1 MNRTTSQ
8 QAPQSSATE
17 KLCVIDLLNCVAS
30 QNPDA
35 VAILAPGRA
44 LLTFRCLVDLIH
56 DVVYLLTRCGVK
68 RSDRVAIVLPNGPE
82 MAVAFI
88 AASAVAVSAPLNPT
102 YQKTEFEFYLS
113 DLKASALITQ
123 SDLSPAAAI
132 ARAQGIPVIEL
143 TPLPE
148 LAAGSFTLAAEPFA
162 SPVHHRPPLPD
173 EVALVLHTS
182 GTTSKPKLVPL
193 THANIAASVF
203 NIARTYRLNTS
214 DRCLN
219 LMPLFHIHG
228 LVGGLLSSLV
238 AGGSVVCPPGFY
250 STRVFEWIDEFSPTW
265 YTAVPTMHQSIL
277 ARASANTEIINRRP
291 LRFIRSSSSAL
302 PPQVKAQLEEVFAA
316 PVIEAY
322 GMTEASHQ
330 IASNPLPP
338 EERKSGSVGKAT
350 GVEIAIIGEEGNLL
364 PAGTSGE
371 ILIRGPSVTRGYE
384 ENPQANQAAFVD
396 TWFRTG
402 DRGMLDESGYLFIKG
417 RIKEMINRGGEKI
430 SPLEVDEV
438 LLSHPSIQQAVTF
451 AVKDV
456 LLGEDVAAAVIVKTG
471 TSVTEREMREFV
483 AGQLAYFKVPRN
495 ILFLDELPK
504 GPTGKIQRIGL
515 AERLGL
521 TSNRQLSM
529 ARAEK
534 DIVAPRSQTEKDLAR
549 LFAETL
555 GVDLISIHDNFF
567 ERGGDSVMATQVVAR
582 VRDSWNM
589 DLTISGF
596 FDMPTIA
603 ELAEAMENKATDTSS
618 LNRE

>member
-1 MNRTTSQ
+1 
-8 QAPQSSATE
+8 
-17 KLCVIDLLNCVAS
+17 
-30 QNPDA
+30 
-35 VAILAPGRA
+35 
-44 LLTFRCLVDLIH
+44 
-56 DVVYLLTRCGVK
+56 
-68 RSDRVAIVLPNGPE
+68 

-219 LMPLFHIHG
+219 LMPLLHIHG

-238 AGGSVVCPPGFY
+238 DGGSVVCPPGFY

-384 ENPQANQAAFVD
+384 ENPQANQAAFVN

-438 LLSHPSIQQAVTF
+438 LLSHPTIQQAVTF

-567 ERGGDSVMATQVVAR
+567 ERGGDSVMATHVVTR

>member
-1 MNRTTSQ
+1 
-8 QAPQSSATE
+8 
-17 KLCVIDLLNCVAS
+17 
-30 QNPDA
+30 
-35 VAILAPGRA
+35 
-44 LLTFRCLVDLIH
+44 
-56 DVVYLLTRCGVK
+56 
-68 RSDRVAIVLPNGPE
+68 

-88 AASAVAVSAPLNPT
+88 AASAVAASAPLNPT

-148 LAAGSFTLAAEPFA
+148 LAGGSFTLAAEPSA
-162 SPVHHRPPLPD
+162 SPVHYRPPLPG
-173 EVALVLHTS
+173 EIALVLHTS

-193 THANIAASVF
+193 THANIVSSVF
-203 NIARTYRLNTS
+203 NIARTLRLNTS
-214 DRCLN
+214 DKCLN

-277 ARASANTEIINRRP
+277 VRASANTEIINRRP

-350 GVEIAIIGEEGNLL
+350 GVEIAIIGEEGSLL

-371 ILIRGPSVTRGYE
+371 IVIRGPSVTRGYE
-384 ENPQANQAAFVD
+384 ENPQANQAAFVN

-456 LLGEDVAAAVIVKTG
+456 LLGEDVAAGVVVKTG

-483 AGQLAYFKVPRN
+483 AERLAYFKVPRN

-504 GPTGKIQRIGL
+504 GPTGKIQRLGL

-521 TSNRQLSM
+521 TSNRQLNM

-567 ERGGDSVMATQVVAR
+567 ELGGDSVMATQVVAR

-603 ELAEAMENKATDTSS
+603 DLAEAMEKCID
-618 LNRE
+618 

>member
-1 MNRTTSQ
+1 
-8 QAPQSSATE
+8 
-17 KLCVIDLLNCVAS
+17 
-30 QNPDA
+30 
-35 VAILAPGRA
+35 
-44 LLTFRCLVDLIH
+44 
-56 DVVYLLTRCGVK
+56 
-68 RSDRVAIVLPNGPE
+68 

-384 ENPQANQAAFVD
+384 ENPQANQAAFVN

>member
-1 MNRTTSQ
+1 MNRTSSQ
-8 QAPQSSATE
+8 QAPQSSSTE

-35 VAILAPGRA
+35 VAILAPGCA
-44 LLTFRCLVDLIH
+44 LLTFGRLADLIH
-56 DVVYLLTRCGVK
+56 DAVHSLTRCGVK

-88 AASAVAVSAPLNPT
+88 AASAVAASAPLNPT

-148 LAAGSFTLAAEPFA
+148 LAGGSFTLAAEPSA
-162 SPVHHRPPLPD
+162 SPVHYRPPLPG
-173 EVALVLHTS
+173 EIALVLHTS

-193 THANIAASVF
+193 THANIVSSVF
-203 NIARTYRLNTS
+203 NIARTLRLNTS
-214 DRCLN
+214 DKCLN

-238 AGGSVVCPPGFY
+238 AGGSVVCPPRFY

-350 GVEIAIIGEEGNLL
+350 GVEIAIIGEEGSLL

-371 ILIRGPSVTRGYE
+371 IVIRGPSVTRGYE
-384 ENPQANQAAFVD
+384 ENPQANQAAFLN

-456 LLGEDVAAAVIVKTG
+456 LLGEDVAAGVVVKTG

-483 AGQLAYFKVPRN
+483 AERLAYFKVPRN

-504 GPTGKIQRIGL
+504 GPTGKIQRLGL

-521 TSNRQLSM
+521 TSNRQLNM

-567 ERGGDSVMATQVVAR
+567 ELGGDSVMATQVVAR

-603 ELAEAMENKATDTSS
+603 DLAEAMENASTDTSWF
-618 LNRE
+618 NRE

>member
-1 MNRTTSQ
+1 
-8 QAPQSSATE
+8 
-17 KLCVIDLLNCVAS
+17 
-30 QNPDA
+30 
-35 VAILAPGRA
+35 
-44 LLTFRCLVDLIH
+44 
-56 DVVYLLTRCGVK
+56 
-68 RSDRVAIVLPNGPE
+68 
-82 MAVAFI
+82 
-88 AASAVAVSAPLNPT
+88 
-102 YQKTEFEFYLS
+102 
-113 DLKASALITQ
+113 
-123 SDLSPAAAI
+123 
-132 ARAQGIPVIEL
+132 
-143 TPLPE
+143 
-148 LAAGSFTLAAEPFA
+148 
-162 SPVHHRPPLPD
+162 
-173 EVALVLHTS
+173 
-182 GTTSKPKLVPL
+182 
-193 THANIAASVF
+193 
-203 NIARTYRLNTS
+203 
-214 DRCLN
+214 
-219 LMPLFHIHG
+219 
-228 LVGGLLSSLV
+228 
-238 AGGSVVCPPGFY
+238 
-250 STRVFEWIDEFSPTW
+250 
-265 YTAVPTMHQSIL
+265 
-277 ARASANTEIINRRP
+277 
-291 LRFIRSSSSAL
+291 
-302 PPQVKAQLEEVFAA
+302 
-316 PVIEAY
+316 
-322 GMTEASHQ
+322 
-330 IASNPLPP
+330 
-338 EERKSGSVGKAT
+338 
-350 GVEIAIIGEEGNLL
+350 
-364 PAGTSGE
+364 
-371 ILIRGPSVTRGYE
+371 
-384 ENPQANQAAFVD
+384 
-396 TWFRTG
+396 
-402 DRGMLDESGYLFIKG
+402 MLDESGYLFIKG

>member
-1 MNRTTSQ
+1 
-8 QAPQSSATE
+8 
-17 KLCVIDLLNCVAS
+17 
-30 QNPDA
+30 
-35 VAILAPGRA
+35 
-44 LLTFRCLVDLIH
+44 
-56 DVVYLLTRCGVK
+56 
-68 RSDRVAIVLPNGPE
+68 
-82 MAVAFI
+82 
-88 AASAVAVSAPLNPT
+88 
-102 YQKTEFEFYLS
+102 
-113 DLKASALITQ
+113 
-123 SDLSPAAAI
+123 
-132 ARAQGIPVIEL
+132 
-143 TPLPE
+143 
-148 LAAGSFTLAAEPFA
+148 
-162 SPVHHRPPLPD
+162 
-173 EVALVLHTS
+173 
-182 GTTSKPKLVPL
+182 
-193 THANIAASVF
+193 
-203 NIARTYRLNTS
+203 
-214 DRCLN
+214 
-219 LMPLFHIHG
+219 MPLFHIHG

-238 AGGSVVCPPGFY
+238 AGGSVVCPPGCY

-384 ENPQANQAAFVD
+384 ENPQANQAAFVN